1 MPLAHLRFGGY
12 VRTPG
17 GDGAGDVTDGR
28 ARRRVVLDRGPH
40 LGRGYVLH
48 VQGEL
53 RGSRVFGQAR
63 RRGRRRRAREP
74 RRFKVPKRRL
84 RPRVFLRTRRPP
96 RRSAEPPR
104 AVGREL
110 EQHVHDVRDH
120 QAVGREALR
129 GE

>member
-1 MPLAHLRFGGY
+1 MPLAHLRSGGY

-63 RRGRRRRAREP
+63 RTRA
-74 RRFKVPKRRL
+74 
-84 RPRVFLRTRRPP
+84 
-96 RRSAEPPR
+96 SASSPR
-104 AVGREL
+104 AP
-110 EQHVHDVRDH
+110 
-120 QAVGREALR
+120 ALQSSETTATAACLPPCPTATTAPR
-129 GE
+129 